1 MREAVDA
8 EDVVVGEARSPTSR
22 PKPKCQQQHA
32 NPKPSRRPSHKGSLL
47 RRLRP
52 PLPLT
57 AAYCRCR
64 RRQDALGDHLAACP
78 RSGVLRARGAPLE
91 RAAARV
97 CREAGASVATN
108 VLVRDLN
115 VAPSRQDDRRIEV
128 IANGLP
134 LWGGV
139 QVAVDT
145 TLVSP
150 LTATGE
156 PRREARRTA
165 GAALR
170 HARRAKER
178 TYPELCNSGR
188 CRLVVLGIE
197 TGGRWS
203 AEAVTFLR
211 LLARCRAQSA
221 PPPPLQSACISAY
234 VLRWSALLAC
244 AAARAFASS
253 LLSYRSPVQP
263 MSTEILPSSATF
275 SLSHRPHL
283 LSPAACRSLALDLGA
298 EALGPR
304 EQQKGVCE

>member
-1 MREAVDA
+1 M
-8 EDVVVGEARSPTSR
+8 
-22 PKPKCQQQHA
+22 
-32 NPKPSRRPSHKGSLL
+32 
-47 RRLRP
+47 
-52 PLPLT
+52 
-57 AAYCRCR
+57 
-64 RRQDALGDHLAACP
+64 
-78 RSGVLRARGAPLE
+78 
-91 RAAARV
+91 AARV

-150 LTATGE
+150 LTANGE

-211 LLARCRAQSA
+211 LLARCRARSA
-221 PPPPLQSACISAY
+221 PPPLQSACISAY

-253 LLSYRSPVQP
+253 LLS
-263 MSTEILPSSATF
+263 LPLSGAANVDGDPPLLSDLLAEPSA
-275 SLSHRPHL
+275 HL

-304 EQQKGVCE
+304 EQQKGVCVCVCVKTNKK